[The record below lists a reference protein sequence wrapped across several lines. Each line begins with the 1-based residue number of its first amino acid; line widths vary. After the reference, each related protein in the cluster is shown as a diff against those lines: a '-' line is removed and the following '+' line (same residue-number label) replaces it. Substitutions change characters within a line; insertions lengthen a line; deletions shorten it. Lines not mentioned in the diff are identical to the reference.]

1 MATYTLT
8 PNSWSKS
15 SGVTITNGSNAYT
28 DTTST
33 TKATIKLEGSDYACL
48 GGFQFSTIPQNYDIV
63 SVTVKLK
70 AAKGVEGGIYKATLC
85 SDANGTALSQSIPL
99 SYGSSQVYTLSLTES
114 AETIVEYGSTLCI
127 QFYASND
134 IYSITVY
141 GAEIIVTAIPP
152 QGGTYT
158 LIPGWIDGNTIT
170 YPDGALTNTSST
182 TYAEPILSYGLPVY
196 LGGFDFSNIIGEI
209 TNIVVKIKIKDS
221 YSDTY
226 VRLVSSK
233 DTNNYVALSSSTA
246 VSSSVTT
253 YTLDLT
259 ASIETIAKYASSLCI
274 RVSRTTSS
282 SYPWIYGAELIIT
295 TSNTRVPNS
304 VLFGEDSLVNL
315 STDTVGRADV
325 LGGKTFHLPNG
336 IQTTGTLNMLAVI
349 RKTSSTTART
359 ISFVLNKEPS
369 WFILAC
375 SSTDTTARSYRVQYM
390 LYNGTTTTT
399 YYTNSSTA
407 GSITTSTSYGTF
419 SYSSGTLSISVS
431 TTPYLGKAE
440 WTLYYL

>member
-33 TKATIKLEGSDYACL
+33 TGAGLKLEGSDYACL

-70 AAKGVEGGIYKATLC
+70 AEKNVQGGIYRATLR
-85 SDANGTALSQSIPL
+85 SDANGTALSETIPL
-99 SYGSSQVYTLSLTES
+99 SYGSPQVYTLSLTES
-114 AETIVEYGSTLCI
+114 AETIIEHGSTLCI

-134 IYSITVY
+134 IYSISVY

-158 LIPGWIDGNTIT
+158 LIPGWIGGNSTIY

-182 TYAEPILSYGLPVY
+182 TYAEPILSYLRPVY

-209 TNIVVKIKIKDS
+209 TNIVVKIKIKGDS
-221 YSDTY
+221 STY

-233 DTNNYVALSSSTA
+233 DTNNYVDLSSSTA

-253 YTLDLT
+253 YTLNLT
-259 ASIETIAKYASSLCI
+259 APIETIAKYASSLCI
-274 RVSRTTSS
+274 RISRTTSS
-282 SYPWIYGAELIIT
+282 SFPDIYGAELIIT

-304 VLFGEDSLVNL
+304 VLFGEDFLVNL

-336 IQTTGTLNMLAVI
+336 IQTTGTLNMLSVI
-349 RKTSSTTART
+349 RETSSTNART

-375 SSTDTTARSYRVQYM
+375 SSTNTNARSYRVYYI
-390 LYNGTTTTT
+390 LYDGTTTTT
-399 YYTNSSTA
+399 YYGDSSTA
-407 GSITTSTSYGTF
+407 GSVTSSTSYGTF
-419 SYSSGTLSISVS
+419 SYSSGTLSISVF
-431 TTPYLGKAE
+431 TAPYLGEAE